1 MIRLDKIDRD
11 IIGQLQKD
19 SRISVR
25 KISKTINISEKTI
38 RMRIN
43 KLMTQNIVKPVCI
56 VNPNSFGYVNFVDIF
71 F

>member
-1 MIRLDKIDRD
+1 MIRLDEIDRD

-43 KLMTQNIVKPVCI
+43 KLMT
-56 VNPNSFGYVNFVDIF
+56 
-71 F
+71 

>member
-1 MIRLDKIDRD
+1 MDEIEWD

-19 SRISVR
+19 SRISIR

-43 KLMTQNIVKPVCI
+43 KLMGKNIIKPICI
-56 VNPNSFGYVNFVDIF
+56 VNGSIHYFEVFNKIK
-71 F
+71 